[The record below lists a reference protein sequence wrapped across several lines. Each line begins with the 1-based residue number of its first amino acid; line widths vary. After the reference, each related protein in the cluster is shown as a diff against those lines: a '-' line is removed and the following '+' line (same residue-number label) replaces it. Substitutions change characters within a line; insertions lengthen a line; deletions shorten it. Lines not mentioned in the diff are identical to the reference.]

1 MAKKYRVIAHGM
13 HEAEIAKAKSV
24 MPTGQATEAF
34 VTGVADQAQIDE
46 MHRGGLVVQ
55 KVAEVDDQNVPVD
68 ARAETPGAGT
78 RTISGQFRSRTI
90 SRTLERAPG
99 AAAEVD
105 LSRPNVYLIQ
115 IKGPLLPDYRQRLE
129 ALGVKLMEGYRNDF
143 YSAFLTPQQVGSVGG
158 LGFVATVQLFNSG
171 ESAPSAG
178 AAFESLS
185 PEAPASGVRRMLTYD
200 VRLHRAEDLAKV
212 KGWLDQQH
220 VAVAGASGRK
230 IRIYLLEDAPV
241 FSDLVGLPEVERC
254 EEYIEPK
261 LFNDRARLLMR
272 IDSNPAGAAFPFDG
286 AGEIVAVADTGID
299 DQHPDFAGRLAPPIA
314 LGRPGRSDD
323 PNGHGTHVA
332 GSVLGD
338 GKASNGRPQGRGA
351 GSEAFFSVAARQ
363 RRRPRR
369 TSARSRRVVR
379 AGLSGRRAHPQQQ
392 LGCGHRV
399 DLHAE
404 LERGR
409 RVRQQTARHAR
420 RDRRRQ

>member
-13 HEAEIAKAKSV
+13 HEEEISKARNI
-24 MPTGQATEAF
+24 MPAGQATEAF
-34 VTGVADQAQIDE
+34 VTGVADEAQIDE
-46 MHRGGLVVQ
+46 MRRGGLVVQ
-55 KVAEVDDQNVPVD
+55 MVAEVDDQNVPVD

-90 SRTLERAPG
+90 SRALERAPG
-99 AAAEVD
+99 AADEID

-129 ALGVKLMEGYRNDF
+129 ALGVKLMESYRNDF
-143 YSAFLTPQQVGSVGG
+143 YSAFLTPQQVGSVGA
-158 LGFVATVQLFNSG
+158 LDFVATLQLFNSA
-171 ESAPSAG
+171 ESAPAPG

-185 PEAPASGVRRMLTYD
+185 PEAPPSGVRRMLTYD

-230 IRIYLLEDAPV
+230 IRIYMLEDAPV
-241 FSDLVGLPEVERC
+241 FSDLVSLPEVERC

-261 LFNDRARLLMR
+261 LFNDRARLLMK
-272 IDSNPAGAAFPFDG
+272 IDSNPGGAPFPLDG

-299 DQHPDFAGRLAPPIA
+299 AQHPDFAGRLAPPIA

-338 GKASNGRPQGRGA
+338 GKASNGGTRAGA
-351 GSEAFFSVAARQ
+351 APAAKLFFSRCSTAAAASADFRSISASCSS
-363 RRRPRR
+363 RPIRPARASTTTAGARPPRRPTR
-369 TSARSRRVVR
+369 
-379 AGLSGRRAHPQQQ
+379 
-392 LGCGHRV
+392 
-399 DLHAE
+399 
-404 LERGR
+404 
-409 RVRQQTARHAR
+409 
-420 RDRRRQ
+420 